1 MVCTFTFKM
10 FCGGS
15 HINIQTVLVVLSL
28 LFHLISGGTTGT
40 IPTTGQGNMAG
51 FDPRFLQS
59 MFLYGGNVDMN
70 KAFNQEY
77 DQTYY
82 FNDGAVSTGFG
93 EVSSVRI
100 HGNMNSGFTFDFNI
114 KASQHQQVVNV
125 TSPIDGVTI
134 VTNQYSSGDSG
145 YSYSIGPISLQTAI
159 GLFSY
164 AMSSMTPS
172 NAG

>member
-1 MVCTFTFKM
+1 M
-10 FCGGS
+10 
-15 HINIQTVLVVLSL
+15 NIQTVLVVLSL

-51 FDPRFLQS
+51 FDDPRFLQA
-59 MFLYGGNVDMN
+59 MFLYGGNIDMN

-82 FNDGAVSTGFG
+82 FNDGYESTGWG
-93 EVSSVRI
+93 KGSSVRI

-114 KASQHQQVVNV
+114 KANQHQQVVNV
-125 TSPIDGVTI
+125 TSPIDGVT
-134 VTNQYSSGDSG
+134 
-145 YSYSIGPISLQTAI
+145 IGPISLQTAI

>member
-1 MVCTFTFKM
+1 M
-10 FCGGS
+10 
-15 HINIQTVLVVLSL
+15 NIMLVIVVLLFNL
-28 LFHLISGGTTGT
+28 LSGGTESTV
-40 IPTTGQGNMAG
+40 PTTIVPDGTAWS
-51 FDPRFLQS
+51 DPNYLVQL
-59 MFLYGGNVDMN
+59 MYMYGGNVDMN

>member
-1 MVCTFTFKM
+1 M
-10 FCGGS
+10 
-15 HINIQTVLVVLSL
+15 NIQTVLVVLSL

-134 VTNQYSSGDSG
+134 VTNQYSSLVIRVIVILLAQSASRPLLDC
-145 YSYSIGPISLQTAI
+145 LVTRC
-159 GLFSY
+159 LV
-164 AMSSMTPS
+164 
-172 NAG
+172 

>member
-1 MVCTFTFKM
+1 M
-10 FCGGS
+10 
-15 HINIQTVLVVLSL
+15 NIQTLLVVLSM
-28 LFHLISGGTTGT
+28 LFSLIAGGGT

-51 FDPRFLQS
+51 FDDPRFLQA

-82 FNDGAVSTGFG
+82 FNEGYESTGWG
-93 EVSSVRI
+93 KGSSVRI

-114 KASQHQQVVNV
+114 KANQHQQVVNV

-145 YSYSIGPISLQTAI
+145 YSYWPNQPTDR
-159 GLFSY
+159 Y
-164 AMSSMTPS
+164 WTV
-172 NAG
+172 

>member
-1 MVCTFTFKM
+1 M
-10 FCGGS
+10 
-15 HINIQTVLVVLSL
+15 NIQTVLVVISL
-28 LFHLISGGTTGT
+28 LFHLISGGGGTAGT

-51 FDPRFLQS
+51 FDPRFLQA

-82 FNDGAVSTGFG
+82 FDDGYESSGFG
-93 EVSSVRI
+93 KGSSVRI

-134 VTNQYSSGDSG
+134 VTHQYSSGDSG
-145 YSYSIGPISLQTAI
+145 YSYSVGPISLQTAI

>member
-1 MVCTFTFKM
+1 M
-10 FCGGS
+10 
-15 HINIQTVLVVLSL
+15 NIQTVLVVLSL
-28 LFHLISGGTTGT
+28 LFHLIYGGTTGT

-51 FDPRFLQS
+51 FDDPRFLQA

-114 KASQHQQVVNV
+114 KANQHQQVVNV

-145 YSYSIGPISLQTAI
+145 YSYSIGPISFQTAI

>member
-15 HINIQTVLVVLSL
+15 HMNIQTVLVVLSL

-134 VTNQYSSGDSG
+134 VTNQYSSG
-145 YSYSIGPISLQTAI
+145 
-159 GLFSY
+159 
-164 AMSSMTPS
+164 
-172 NAG
+172 